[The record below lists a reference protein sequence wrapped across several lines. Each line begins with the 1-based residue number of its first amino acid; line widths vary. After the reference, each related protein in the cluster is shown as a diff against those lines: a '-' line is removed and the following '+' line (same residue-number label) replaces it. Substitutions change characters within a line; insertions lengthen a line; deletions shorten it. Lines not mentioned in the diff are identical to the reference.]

1 MHPAHQFTAFR
12 RSVDDGRSV
21 EDVAKR
27 FGATVLLVTQ
37 RLKLARVSPHL
48 IKLYREEELTLE
60 QLMAVTVSDD
70 RSVQEA
76 AWFDAPDY
84 DRSSRSIRRRLTAG
98 HVSAA

>member
-60 QLMAVTVSDD
+60 QLMAVTCPMTARCKKPHGSTRPTMIVA
-70 RSVQEA
+70 RA
-76 AWFDAPDY
+76 A
-84 DRSSRSIRRRLTAG
+84 
-98 HVSAA
+98 SAAA